1 MAVAFSPDYQLL
13 ASASIDNTVKVWSS
27 INGALKQTLSVQGM
41 INDIEFS
48 NRGTVLETDFR
59 QLGIQF
65 SPNNPSLTIPE
76 LLIEDNWI
84 SLHGR
89 KVLWLPPVCRPSCSA
104 VRERTVALGHTSG
117 NISLIEFCT

>member
-1 MAVAFSPDYQLL
+1 MAVAFSPDYP
-13 ASASIDNTVKVWSS
+13 ASIDNTVKVWSS

-89 KVLWLPPVCRPSCSA
+89 RFCGCHQCVVHPVQR
-104 VRERTVALGHTSG
+104 
-117 NISLIEFCT
+117 